1 MTGHLIARHREI
13 FSRNPLFIGM
23 RLPEARELE
32 PLERRYPR
40 LTPAAMD
47 IIKVCLCISL
57 SSDSQ
62 LVQKMLYAFSLLL
75 SPSFHFPVLFLPC
88 WRMQQWSLRL
98 DPNDRP
104 TCSQLLRH
112 ELFTKNG
119 WSDRFVSELKAKIEK
134 EFDDNPLL
142 KNLGVTIYGS
152 VYEAKIRANA
162 EHQKKVR

>member
-1 MTGHLIARHREI
+1 
-13 FSRNPLFIGM
+13 
-23 RLPEARELE
+23 
-32 PLERRYPR
+32 
-40 LTPAAMD
+40 
-47 IIKVCLCISL
+47 
-57 SSDSQ
+57 
-62 LVQKMLYAFSLLL
+62 
-75 SPSFHFPVLFLPC
+75 
-88 WRMQQWSLRL
+88 MQQWSLRL

>member
-62 LVQKMLYAFSLLL
+62 VVQKMLYAFPLLL
-75 SPSFHFPVLFLPC
+75 SPSFHFPVFFLP
-88 WRMQQWSLRL
+88 S
-98 DPNDRP
+98 
-104 TCSQLLRH
+104 TCSC
-112 ELFTKNG
+112 
-119 WSDRFVSELKAKIEK
+119 
-134 EFDDNPLL
+134 PLL
-142 KNLGVTIYGS
+142 TLLTHATVVT
-152 VYEAKIRANA
+152 
-162 EHQKKVR
+162 KVRPKWQTNMLTTFETWAVHKEWMVRQICVWTESKDWKGVWR